1 MPDWEIRI
9 VRDREQTN
17 PADGEIRTVGSYGVW
32 WNGAQVADFAIPGG
46 VVVPLAGTTA
56 EAKGPG
62 SNEAEAIDERCIAP
76 GRYRLGTWDG
86 DDYQTDGYSPDPIV
100 AGMPWPGIWVRGTQ
114 ARSAILIHPG
124 KDEFLSSTGCINLC
138 TALPDAAETISYP
151 GSRRR
156 VIALIE
162 HMKQCL
168 GDSFPTSSNRR
179 IPNAWVR
186 IS

>member
-1 MPDWEIRI
+1 MPTWEIRI
-9 VRDREQTN
+9 VRHLEQTS
-17 PADGEIRTVGSYGVW
+17 PEDGEIRTVGSYQVW
-32 WNGAQVADFAIPGG
+32 WEGAPVQEFAIPGG
-46 VVVPLAGTTA
+46 AIVSLAGTTA
-56 EAKGPG
+56 EARGPG
-62 SNEAEAIDERCIAP
+62 SNGAAAINKRCIAT

-86 DDYQTDGYSPDPIV
+86 DDYQTYDYSPNPTV
-100 AGMPWPGIWVRGTQ
+100 AGKPWPGIWVLGTQ
-114 ARSAILIHPG
+114 PRSAILIHPG

-138 TALPDAAETISYP
+138 TALTSDSEPISYA

-168 GDSFPTSSNRR
+168 GAAFPTASNTP
-179 IPNAWVR
+179 IPNAWVQ